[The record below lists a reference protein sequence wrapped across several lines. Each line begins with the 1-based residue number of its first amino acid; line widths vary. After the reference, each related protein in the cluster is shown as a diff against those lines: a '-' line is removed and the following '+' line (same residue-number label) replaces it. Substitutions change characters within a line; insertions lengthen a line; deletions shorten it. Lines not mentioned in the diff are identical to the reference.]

1 MFKNSISGD
10 KPVSLPDSPASA
22 RKVKVGEPARASGEP
37 HFFLIFECSED
48 ELCVPAGAQAEVGA
62 AEVR

>member
-1 MFKNSISGD
+1 
-10 KPVSLPDSPASA
+10 VSLPDSPASA
-22 RKVKVGEPARASGEP
+22 RKVKVGEPARASDKP

-62 AEVR
+62 AEAR